1 MLARVMAKRPTVGRR
16 RELVVPAVDE
26 PTRYF

>member
-1 MLARVMAKRPTVGRR
+1 MAKRPTVGRR

>member
-1 MLARVMAKRPTVGRR
+1 MAKRPTVGRR
-16 RELVVPAVDE
+16 RELVIPAVDE